1 MIKLTN
7 LNYKYDKDDFELKD
21 VSLEVEPGYVTVL
34 VGYNGCGK
42 TTLMRNMY
50 GSLIPKSGEIFL
62 DDKKIE
68 FENLADYHKNVAFV
82 GKSLF
87 AEYYTVEENVELFK
101 NLYDNYDEDM
111 FLNLINKFDLASRI
125 DSKFG
130 ILSRGQ
136 KLKVEIA
143 FAISVKPKYLI
154 LDEPFAGLDEIS
166 KQDIVEIL
174 QNRINEENMGV
185 FISTH
190 LLDEIEDIADFII
203 MMKGGRIIKQGDRD
217 SVIKPGNSL
226 TDETIEI
233 MGNED
238 K

>member
-1 MIKLTN
+1 MIKLRD
-7 LNYKYDKDDFELKD
+7 LSYSYDDKDFRLDKIN
-21 VSLEVEPGYVTVL
+21 LEIEPGYVTVL

-50 GSLIPKSGEIFL
+50 GSLIPKSGEVL
-62 DDKKIE
+62 YDDKKID
-68 FENLADYHKNVAFV
+68 FENLAEYHKDVAFV

-87 AEYYTVEENVELFK
+87 ADYYTIEENVELFK
-101 NLYDNYDEDM
+101 NLYDRFDEEM
-111 FLNLINKFDLASRI
+111 FLNLINKFDLANRI
-125 DSKFG
+125 DSRFG

-136 KLKVEIA
+136 KVKVEIA
-143 FAISVKPKYLI
+143 FVISLKPKYLI

-174 QNRINEENMGV
+174 QNRINEDNMGV
-185 FISTH
+185 FVSTH
-190 LLDEIEDIADFII
+190 LLDEIEDIADFVI

-226 TDETIEI
+226 TDETIET
-233 MGNED
+233 MENED

>member
-1 MIKLTN
+1 MIKLRD
-7 LNYKYDKDDFELKD
+7 LSYSYDDKDFRLDKIN
-21 VSLEVEPGYVTVL
+21 LEIEPGYVTVL

-50 GSLIPKSGEIFL
+50 GSLIPKCGEVL
-62 DDKKIE
+62 YDDKKID
-68 FENLADYHKNVAFV
+68 FENLAEYHKDVAFV

-87 AEYYTVEENVELFK
+87 ADYYTIEENVELFK
-101 NLYDNYDEDM
+101 NLYDRFDEEM
-111 FLNLINKFDLASRI
+111 FLNLINKFDLANRI
-125 DSKFG
+125 DSRFG

-136 KLKVEIA
+136 KVKVEIA
-143 FAISVKPKYLI
+143 FVISLKPKYLI

-174 QNRINEENMGV
+174 QNRINEDNMGV
-185 FISTH
+185 FVSTH
-190 LLDEIEDIADFII
+190 LLDEIEDIADFVI

-226 TDETIEI
+226 TDETIET
-233 MGNED
+233 MENED